1 MPNYQQLNENL
12 SLERNQV
19 IAIYTNCFIS
29 FILFFIL
36 VGIAATLSPVT
47 KDASILINDAGTTLK
62 DISIIIPEINQ
73 LIPEINQ
80 LIPEAKNTTRIL
92 GHFIPRINQGLYILR
107 QICRQDPQCH
117 L

>member
-1 MPNYQQLNENL
+1 MNRYNQLNEKL

-19 IAIYTNCFIS
+19 IAIYLNCVLS

-36 VGIAATLSPVT
+36 VGIAATLSPVA
-47 KDASILINDAGTTLK
+47 KDAGILINDAGTTIK
-62 DISIIIPEINQ
+62 DITIM
-73 LIPEINQ
+73 IPEINQ
-80 LIPEAKNTTRIL
+80 LIPEAQNTTRIL

-107 QICRQDPQCH
+107 QICSQDPQCH